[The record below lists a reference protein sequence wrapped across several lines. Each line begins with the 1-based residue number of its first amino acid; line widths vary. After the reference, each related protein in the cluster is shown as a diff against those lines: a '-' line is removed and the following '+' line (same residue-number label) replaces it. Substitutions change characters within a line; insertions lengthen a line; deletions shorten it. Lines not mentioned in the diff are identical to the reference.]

1 MIKEATVWLFSPPGL
16 FLVARWKLRGEP
28 YAQLSG
34 RKITLTRC
42 SKYFYEVS
50 LWFFHIMDKKTDQQ
64 STYKRNG
71 KFWVNLRII
80 NPGES
85 LSESLENS
93 SKQVRVWQ
101 ACIWCWW
108 RGICN
113 QAHILVAGHCYPWRP
128 PLVDGFSALPRVG
141 WSSVTQETRF
151 HKISWK
157 YLNYLRASSVKFL

>member
-1 MIKEATVWLFSPPGL
+1 MSWALGSAL
-16 FLVARWKLRGEP
+16 WKIN
-28 YAQLSG
+28 
-34 RKITLTRC
+34 ITNQML
-42 SKYFYEVS
+42 KVS
-50 LWFFHIMDKKTDQQ
+50 LWLFHITDKKTDQQ

-101 ACIWCWW
+101 ACTWCWW

-113 QAHILVAGHCYPWRP
+113 QAHISAERHCCPRRPTLVN
-128 PLVDGFSALPRVG
+128 GFRALLSMG
-141 WSSVTQETRF
+141 WSSKMQETGF
-151 HKISWK
+151 QKISWK
-157 YLNYLRASSVKFL
+157 YPNYLRASSVKFL